1 MGNKFSL
8 SRRDFLRA
16 GGFATVAATI
26 GLPSLSAAA
35 QSGDW
40 GPSRSVFWVPQ
51 ATGAWNIPIRAGQR
65 DFCAMVGWQY
75 QHTGDPVYSVENH
88 VAQVRNAIAAGADI
102 IVTELE
108 NPGLVPPFQEGIDA
122 GIKMIIIDQGVKEE
136 ADRLGL
142 GIIGAD
148 GFREGWNNGW
158 QGAYWAQQLSGRTD
172 GIIVF
177 GNGNPGAALIDA
189 RQAGSEQGIMDF
201 NAEHGTSFS
210 FEAFPDSSFDA
221 DASQAIQKYGAQ
233 IDTKGD
239 DLVGLITGGNVV
251 PIVEAVRERGI
262 GPGVY
267 SIGSVDMPPSQQQLM
282 EEGWVFWGTDQQQY
296 MMGLF
301 SMVAAWGTFDGY
313 PYPSITTGE
322 APLLIEDLPRIQ
334 AQTAVW
340 QAKAVAYGDTQ

>member
-1 MGNKFSL
+1 MNKQFSV
-8 SRRDFLRA
+8 SRRNFLRT
-16 GGFATVAATI
+16 GGIATAATLM
-26 GLPSLSAAA
+26 GLPSFAAMA
-35 QSGDW
+35 QEGDW

-51 ATGAWNIPIRAGQR
+51 ATGGWNIPIRAGQR
-65 DFCAMVGWQY
+65 DFCAMVGWSY
-75 QHTGDPVYSVENH
+75 QHIGDPVYSVENH

-108 NPGLVPPFQEGIDA
+108 NPGLVPPFQEGLDA

-148 GFREGWNNGW
+148 GFNEGWHNGY
-158 QGAYWAQQLSGRTD
+158 QAARWAQQLTGRTE

-189 RQAGSEQGIMDF
+189 RQAGSEQGIMDY
-201 NAEHGTSFS
+201 NTENSTSFS
-210 FEAFPDSSFDA
+210 FEAFPDSGFDA
-221 DASQAIQKYGAQ
+221 DASQSIQKWGAQ
-233 IDTKGD
+233 IDSKGD
-239 DLVGLITGGNVV
+239 DLVGMIQGGNVV

-262 GPGVY
+262 QPGVY
-267 SIGSVDMPPSQQQLM
+267 SIGSVDLPPGHQQLL

-301 SMVAAWGTFDGY
+301 SMIAAWGTFDGY

-322 APLLIEDLPRIQ
+322 APLLLEDLPRIQ

-340 QAKAVAYGDTQ
+340 QAKAQAYGDTQ